1 MAQVSI
7 IVPVY
12 NAQKT
17 IRKCI
22 DSLQKQT
29 FPDIQIILVDD
40 GSTDK
45 SGKICEA
52 YAKADPRIHVIHKQN
67 GGAITARNAGIELL
81 PNEGYATFCDA
92 DDIIPVNA
100 IEKLMLL
107 TTDKEVDI
115 ACGTLQKFFANRFYV
130 RANIPPSLKKNH
142 LYYEEEIREKLLPSF
157 FGITDFPGY
166 MPTKLYKNAL
176 LKDSGCFECPVKH
189 FQEDIA
195 FNLQAIL
202 LAKKIAV
209 TPEVVYYYR
218 MGGSTSKFMPEFLND
233 SISLYRFKVK
243 QIKMHSLSDEL
254 FYTTAVELKNECSY
268 WLQMYYEYYHGKTN
282 RIKMLNEI
290 ERCSKLPE
298 IIEAINY
305 PKEDSSGIMGFR
317 DCLKECD
324 YEGVYRLLY
333 YENKKSRMKR
343 FLRKTVEK
351 L

>member
-7 IVPVY
+7 IVPIY

-17 IRKCI
+17 IGKCI

-29 FPDIQIILVDD
+29 FSDIKIILVDD
-40 GSTDK
+40 GSIDQ
-45 SGKICEA
+45 SGEICER
-52 YAKADPRIHVIHKQN
+52 YAKKDSRIQVIHKEN
-67 GGAITARNAGIELL
+67 GGAITARNAGIRLL
-81 PNEGYATFCDA
+81 QNEGYATFCDA
-92 DDIIPVNA
+92 DDIIPIDG
-100 IEKLMLL
+100 IEKLMQLAI
-107 TTDKEVDI
+107 DEDVDI
-115 ACGTLQKFFANRFYV
+115 ACGVLQKFFANVFRI
-130 RANIPPSLKKNH
+130 RPNIPPSFSARH
-142 LYYEEEIREKLLPSF
+142 LYEEEEIREKLLPSF

-166 MPTKLYKNAL
+166 MPTKLYKNDL
-176 LKDSGCFECPVKH
+176 LKKGCYFECPVKH

-233 SISLYRFKVK
+233 SISLYRFKVE
-243 QIKMHSLSDEL
+243 QIKKHSLPDEL

-268 WLQMYYEYYHGKTN
+268 WLQIYFEHYHGKNN
-282 RIKMLNEI
+282 RDKMITEI

-298 IIEAINY
+298 IIKAVNY
-305 PKEDSSGIMGFR
+305 PKGDSSGIMEFR
-317 DCLKECD
+317 ELLSEFD

-333 YENKKSRMKR
+333 LEMRKSKVKR
-343 FLRKTVEK
+343 FLRKIIAK